1 MAGLQHSRCSV
12 VLFNGGRRTRRS
24 WEEDFDEK
32 MYVCLQAQSAAA
44 AAEAS
49 TLEASKYARMS
60 HCIKA
65 LTAAQAAAQ
74 SFNLVCLFSLP
85 STTALV

>member
-1 MAGLQHSRCSV
+1 M
-12 VLFNGGRRTRRS
+12 
-24 WEEDFDEK
+24 
-32 MYVCLQAQSAAA
+32 QAQSAAA

-49 TLEASKYARMS
+49 ALEAGKHARMS

-74 SFNLVCLFSLP
+74 SFNMARPLASP
-85 STTALV
+85 AE

>member
-1 MAGLQHSRCSV
+1 M
-12 VLFNGGRRTRRS
+12 
-24 WEEDFDEK
+24 
-32 MYVCLQAQSAAA
+32 QAQSAAA

-49 TLEASKYARMS
+49 ALEAGKHARMS

-74 SFNLVCLFSLP
+74 SFNMACPLARKHSDCYHSRASRCLCMKRPLAP
-85 STTALV
+85 LMLHITLRDKT

>member
-1 MAGLQHSRCSV
+1 M
-12 VLFNGGRRTRRS
+12 
-24 WEEDFDEK
+24 
-32 MYVCLQAQSAAA
+32 QAQSAAA

-49 TLEASKYARMS
+49 ALDAGKHARMS

-74 SFNLVCLFSLP
+74 SFNMARLLASQ
-85 STTALV
+85 AL